1 MSNHRQSPAT
11 AATSKASRHI
21 MGGLISLLVIAGSTT
36 AVVSL
41 VEQSTRERIA
51 ANQAARTMKVVAEV
65 LPSGRYNNKP
75 REEIYRVANSL
86 IPGSQQSLPTYIASI
101 DKTQVATVLTLE
113 APDGYIAPIRLL
125 IGIDSEGSVIA
136 VRALQHLETPGLGD
150 QIDTEKTDWI
160 AQFDGRK
167 QPDDSVPLALRRDGG
182 DLDHISGATITS
194 RAVTNAISSGLK
206 YYAENRQR
214 LLAPVVESG
223 SITQAPQ
230 R

>member
-1 MSNHRQSPAT
+1 MSSYQQSPTPAST
-11 AATSKASRHI
+11 RKASRRI
-21 MGGLISLLVIAGSTT
+21 MGGLIGLLVIAGGTT

-41 VEQSTRERIA
+41 VEQFTRERIA

-65 LPSGRYNNKP
+65 LPSSGHDHEP
-75 REEIYRVANSL
+75 REEIYQGANSL
-86 IPGSQQSLPTYIASI
+86 IPGSQKPLPTYFASI
-101 DKTQVATVLTLE
+101 DNTPVATVLTLE

-125 IGIDSEGSVIA
+125 IGIDNEGSIIA

-150 QIDTEKTDWI
+150 QIDADKTDWI
-160 AQFDGRK
+160 AQFNGRK
-167 QPDDSVPLALRRDGG
+167 QSDDSVPLALRRDGG

-194 RAVTNAISSGLK
+194 RAVTNAISNGLK

-214 LLAPVVESG
+214 LLAPIIESG
-223 SITQAPQ
+223 SATQELQ